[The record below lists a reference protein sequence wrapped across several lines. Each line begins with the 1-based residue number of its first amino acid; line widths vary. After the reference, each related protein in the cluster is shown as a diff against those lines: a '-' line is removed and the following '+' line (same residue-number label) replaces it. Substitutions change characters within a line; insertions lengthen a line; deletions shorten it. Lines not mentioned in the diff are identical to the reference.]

1 MSKSNIFSTK
11 SQKIFFL
18 LIIMISL
25 HGNYIFCNS
34 YFQQKVNFKINVTL
48 NDTLHTLS
56 AFEEITY
63 INNSPDTLH
72 CIYFHLWPN
81 AYSNNKT
88 ALAKQLFLFKGKQ
101 KLFKDKE
108 LNGYIDSLNF
118 RVNNSP
124 VKWNFVDNQTDICM
138 ISLANPLYP
147 NDSILIST
155 PFHVKIPKGVTSRLG
170 HINQSYQISQW
181 FPKPAVYDIN
191 GWNTMPYLD
200 QGEFYSEFGNY
211 EVHITLPSNYI
222 VASTAILQN
231 LSEIEK
237 MDSITAD
244 TTWRNINYL
253 GKTTHTP
260 SSKFTKTL
268 TYEGVDL
275 HDFAW
280 FASKEFHIDQSELIL
295 PESGKKVKTM
305 AIFTNSQSILW
316 KKATNYI
323 NSAIVDFSKMIGDY
337 PYSSF
342 TAVQSPLSAGLGM
355 EYPGLTVIGHTKNS
369 FSLESVLTH
378 EIAHTWFCGA
388 LGTNERRFPYLDESF
403 ASNFEKRHIENIYPD
418 KKLWKT
424 FFKSEKLAKFLK
436 IENLPTSK
444 LEEIVWLNSARNNME
459 QAINLSSSKLTEKNY
474 SLMIYIKGSIG
485 LTYLRAYL
493 GDSIYDS
500 AIHHYYNKWKY
511 KHPQPSDLQLEFEMQ
526 SGKNLNWFFGDF
538 IGTTKRLDYE
548 ITSIKNNHFLLKNN
562 GELNSP
568 VVISCML
575 KDSFCIEFWVDGF
588 AKEKWIEIPPG
599 NFTELK
605 IDARHIMPEL
615 YRNNHSI
622 KISDKIYISNPIAPQ
637 FLISIENS
645 EKKSLMYL
653 PVINWNHEN
662 GFMSGMLFYNGII
675 IPKRFEYF
683 VMPFYV
689 FDEGTLAGNFKLT
702 YNILPYSNI
711 IQKVSFNLEGIQY
724 GAPNNQN
731 YHKLS
736 TGFDLKFKPKNPINS
751 IAHSIYSK
759 LLFSS
764 DLFEI
769 LNENNSTMKPFFQF
783 GYKINKISKI
793 NPYRFHLFFESDSK
807 VSKASLELKYKYSYI
822 GKENGLE
829 LRFFAGSIL
838 NKNLENN
845 FLNFSPS
852 GRGGRELYLYDGYYP
867 NRFGLNN
874 ESVWTRQVTISEGG
888 LISPMNNALGYSK
901 FLISL
906 SLVSSLPGKAS
917 FTGIKPFVNILINDK
932 YLSNEYKSKI
942 FLETGLKFSFLNVI
956 DIFFPLLVSSNI
968 KVINGSLKERI
979 RFVLNLDIIEQL
991 NLNKF

>member
-1 MSKSNIFSTK
+1 
-11 SQKIFFL
+11 
-18 LIIMISL
+18 MISF

-34 YFQQKVNFKINVTL
+34 YFQQKVNFKIRVTL

-63 INNSPDTLH
+63 INNSPDTLN

-88 ALAKQLFLFKGKQ
+88 ALANQLFLFKGKQ
-101 KLFKDKE
+101 KLFNDKE

-118 RVNNSP
+118 LVNNSP
-124 VKWNFVDNQTDICM
+124 VIWNYVDNQTDICLV
-138 ISLANPLYP
+138 SLSKPLYP
-147 NDSILIST
+147 KDTIIIST
-155 PFHVKIPKGVTSRLG
+155 PFHVKIPKGITSRLG

-191 GWNTMPYLD
+191 GWNTMSYLD

-237 MDSITAD
+237 MDSIAKD
-244 TTWRNINYL
+244 TTWKNIGNI
-253 GKTTHTP
+253 GKITHTP

-268 TYEGVDL
+268 FYEGIDL

-280 FASKEFHIDQSELIL
+280 FASKEFHITQGEVIL
-295 PESGKKVKTM
+295 PKSGKKVKTT
-305 AIFTNSQSILW
+305 AIFTNTQSRLW
-316 KKATNYI
+316 KKAINYI
-323 NSAIVDFSKMIGDY
+323 NSSIADFSKMIGDY

-424 FFKSEKLAKFLK
+424 LFKSEKLAKFLK

-474 SLMIYIKGSIG
+474 SLMIYLKGSIG

-493 GDSIYDS
+493 GDSIYDL
-500 AIHHYYNKWKY
+500 AIHQYYNKWKY
-511 KHPQPSDLQLEFEMQ
+511 KHPQPYDLQFEFEMQ
-526 SGKNLNWFFGDF
+526 SGKNLNWFFTDF

-548 ITSIKNNHFLLKNN
+548 ITNIKNNQFLLKNN

-575 KDSFCIEFWVDGF
+575 KDSVCAEFWLDGF
-588 AKEKWIEIPPG
+588 AKEKWFEIPEG

-615 YRNNHSI
+615 YRNNHTI
-622 KISDKIYISNPIAPQ
+622 KISDKNYISNPIAPQ
-637 FLISIENS
+637 FLISIENP

-653 PVINWNHEN
+653 PVVNWNHEN
-662 GFMSGMLFYNGII
+662 GFMLGMLFYNGII

-689 FDEGTLAGNFKLT
+689 FNGSTLAGNFKLT

-711 IQKVSFNLEGIQY
+711 IQKVSLNLEGVQF
-724 GAPNNQN
+724 GAPNKQN

-736 TGFDLKFKPKNPINS
+736 AGFDLKFKQRNPINS
-751 IAHSIYSK
+751 IAHSIHSK
-759 LLFSS
+759 ILFSS
-764 DLFEI
+764 NLLQI
-769 LNENNSTMKPFFQF
+769 LNENNSKMKSFFQL
-783 GYKINKISKI
+783 GYKINKFSEI
-793 NPYRFHLFFESDSK
+793 NPYQFHLFFESDYK
-807 VSKASLELKYKYSYI
+807 VSKASFELKYKYSYI
-822 GKENGLE
+822 GKGNGLE
-829 LRFFAGSIL
+829 FRFFAGTVLSKSIGNNYL
-838 NKNLENN
+838 NIA
-845 FLNFSPS
+845 PS

-874 ESVWTRQVTISEGG
+874 ESVWTRQITISEGG
-888 LISPMNNALGYSK
+888 LISPMNKAIGFSK
-901 FLISL
+901 YLFSISL
-906 SLVSSLPGKAS
+906 ASSLPGKAS
-917 FTGIKPFVNILINDK
+917 QTGIKPFINILINDK
-932 YLSNEYKSKI
+932 YLSNEYISKL
-942 FLETGLKFSFLNVI
+942 FFETGFKISFLNI
-956 DIFFPLLVSSNI
+956 LDIYLPLIVSSNI

-979 RFVLNLDIIEQL
+979 RFVLNLEILEQL
-991 NLNKF
+991 NLNKH